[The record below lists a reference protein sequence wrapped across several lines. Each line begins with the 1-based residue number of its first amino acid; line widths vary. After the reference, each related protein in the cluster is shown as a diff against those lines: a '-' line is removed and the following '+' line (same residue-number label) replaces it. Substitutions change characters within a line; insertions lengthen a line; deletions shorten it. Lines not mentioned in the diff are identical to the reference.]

1 MYWMVNNSL
10 GIAVTTFVGQN
21 FGAGKYDRMKRSVR
35 VGIGMGLVAAVAI
48 SGLFFAAGNL
58 IFHLFTTD
66 AGVISIGMDIL
77 RLMAPAYF
85 LFVFIELLSG
95 ALRGTGDVMIPM
107 LLTCGG
113 VCVLR
118 VVWILVVVPLYP
130 GLRTIIFSYPVTWL
144 ITAVLFIIYY
154 RIREK
159 HFGEVRRS

>member
-1 MYWMVNNSL
+1 M
-10 GIAVTTFVGQN
+10 
-21 FGAGKYDRMKRSVR
+21 
-35 VGIGMGLVAAVAI
+35 I
-48 SGLFFAAGNL
+48 SAGNL